1 MLGLGL
7 DPIYRYTQ
15 IGVVS
20 FGNECANPDFPGV
33 YARLTEVIN
42 WIRDVAKSTDYI
54 GVKPLHSNCEN
65 WFLSG
70 YLYIIQLYDATQRWL
85 VLGGTIV
92 KKQHLLKTL
101 VTWGPTFKISLKLFI
116 NSFVGHNLQN
126 GNLAEVLRFTTTD
139 NDCCAIG
146 DRIPAIFTH
155 RRGFLQVA
163 THIGADGNKK
173 KNFRLDEK
181 TWYTLEIKQYRK
193 NNKVS

>member
-1 MLGLGL
+1 MLLNPL
-7 DPIYRYTQ
+7 TTLVLNLCIATVK
-15 IGVVS
+15 IGS
-20 FGNECANPDFPGV
+20 CQ
-33 YARLTEVIN
+33 VICTLFN
-42 WIRDVAKSTDYI
+42 FMM
-54 GVKPLHSNCEN
+54 P
-65 WFLSG
+65 
-70 YLYIIQLYDATQRWL
+70 QRWL
-85 VLGGTIV
+85 VLGGTIL

-146 DRIPAIFTH
+146 DRIPAIFTT
-155 RRGFLQVA
+155 RRGFLQVT
-163 THIGADGNKK
+163 THVGANGNKK
-173 KNFRLDEK
+173 KNFRLNEK